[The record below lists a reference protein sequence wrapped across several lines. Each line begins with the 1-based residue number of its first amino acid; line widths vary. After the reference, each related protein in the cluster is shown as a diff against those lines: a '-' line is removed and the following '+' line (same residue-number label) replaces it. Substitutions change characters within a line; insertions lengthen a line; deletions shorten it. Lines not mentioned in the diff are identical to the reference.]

1 LSRAAPALLLF
12 FLSPLIAE
20 YLLGDLGLDQLG
32 AFIPLAPFY
41 GGAAI
46 LVREAVRRSGRG
58 WRAFVLLALAYA
70 IFEEGIVTQ
79 SLFNPDYLHLR
90 LIDYGFLPAVGTALP
105 WALYVLGIHIIWSLA
120 VPIGLAEAA
129 FPARRTE
136 PWLNGLGFAL
146 TAILFVAGAAMVA
159 GFSWGDTAFRASA
172 GQLAACLVL
181 IALLP
186 VLALLLPKASV
197 ETAGK
202 PASPWLIGLAALA
215 GGSAF
220 LGAYALGQHRLAWP
234 ATVAIDA
241 AVAAAL
247 LLFFSWAARRDWTAV
262 QTWAAA
268 TGGMLCYGW
277 FGYFID
283 RSMHPPSGTPGH
295 SLFVVV
301 SLGVALWAGARTR
314 RLSHPVSAA

>member
-1 LSRAAPALLLF
+1 M
-12 FLSPLIAE
+12 
-20 YLLGDLGLDQLG
+20 
-32 AFIPLAPFY
+32 
-41 GGAAI
+41 
-46 LVREAVRRSGRG
+46 RRSGRG
-58 WRAFVLLALAYA
+58 WRAFVFLALAYA

-90 LIDYGFLPAVGTALP
+90 LLDYGFLPAVGTALP

-129 FPARRTE
+129 FPTRRTE
-136 PWLNGLGFAL
+136 PWLNGLGFAF

-159 GFSWGDTAFRASA
+159 AFSWGDTTFRASA
-172 GQLAACLVL
+172 GQLAACLLL

-186 VLALLLPKASV
+186 ALALLLPKAPL
-197 ETAGK
+197 ETVGK
-202 PASPWLIGLAALA
+202 PVSPWLIGLATLA

-220 LGAYALGQHRLAWP
+220 LGAYALGQHQLAWP
-234 ATVAIDA
+234 ATVAIEA

-247 LLFFSWAARRDWTAV
+247 LLFFSWAARRGWTAA
-262 QTWAAA
+262 QTWSAA
-268 TGGMLCYGW
+268 TGGMLCYAW

-283 RSMHPPSGTPGH
+283 RSMHPPSGTPTH
-295 SLFVVV
+295 SFFVIVAI
-301 SLGVALWAGARTR
+301 GIALWAGARTR